1 MQRFGIPTIFADQWI
16 EFLNTMK
23 RILFLK
29 GTISEPHAS
38 ACGVPEGDPMSVVLS
53 VMISMLVFYFV
64 RTNMAVPFA
73 YVDNFE

>member
-1 MQRFGIPTIFADQWI
+1 MRRFGIPTIFADQWI

-38 ACGVPEGDPMSVVLS
+38 ACGVPEGDPMSVVLF
-53 VMISMLVFYFV
+53 VMIS
-64 RTNMAVPFA
+64 
-73 YVDNFE
+73 